1 MPHEF
6 EKSPFL
12 GDEIRGSLESLDSMV
27 LEISDVFGLSE
38 FGDDPLTR
46 IMLLAV
52 ANEVVKINYA
62 AKNDKAKNEFSVR
75 DWSNRTQDLEAL
87 ADIAILLTGDSSKIA
102 ASTIF
107 RQNEYSNPRAEHRSK
122 FFDTLYGYRNSI
134 MSQQLE
140 DWVEF
145 NDPFADL
152 RLKFN
157 EGSQDVPKKRKYR
170 SKYVV
175 IDVNGVGQE
184 EYGGAPADDSAETNT
199 QELLAK
205 FPEYE
210 VPPAGYVKQESK
222 SVVYITKPLLDA
234 LLDGQPGDKNYDYAL
249 GVLRHEFTHSQ
260 KRYSAKNGFLGMSLN
275 EVAADHFGG
284 VRGYMG
290 AHDYFSA
297 IEENGGPDMFNLL
310 DKFADRP
317 PAEMYEYIAENYGLS
332 VVFDVMMHVPEN
344 YSQSFGVI
352 RKSAFGRFSQDVLAT
367 RVAKGPS
374 TIAA

>member
-6 EKSPFL
+6 EKLSFQE
-12 GDEIRGSLESLDSMV
+12 DEIQNDSESLDSMV

-52 ANEVVKINYA
+52 ANEVVKINDA
-62 AKNDKAKNEFSVR
+62 VKKDEAQNEFSVR

-87 ADIAILLTGDSSKIA
+87 ADTVTLLTG
-102 ASTIF
+102 
-107 RQNEYSNPRAEHRSK
+107 EYSQIAQDTLLQDEHNSPEARRTEK
-122 FFDTLYGYRNSI
+122 FLHTLYGYRNSM
-134 MSQQLE
+134 MSQQLK
-140 DWVEF
+140 DWVEYNNPF
-145 NDPFADL
+145 VELGLQFGGTDSDDAKGGRNDC
-152 RLKFN
+152 KF
-157 EGSQDVPKKRKYR
+157 
-170 SKYVV
+170 VV
-175 IDVNGVGQE
+175 IDVTGDGQE
-184 EYGGAPADDSAETNT
+184 QYSTTRINDKTNSNT
-199 QELLAK
+199 RELLDN
-205 FPEYE
+205 FPEQQI
-210 VPPAGYVKQESK
+210 PKASHMSQEGK
-222 SVVYITKPLLDA
+222 STILLTKPLLDA
-234 LLDGQPGDKNYDYAL
+234 LLYGQPGDKGYDSAL
-249 GVLRHEFTHSQ
+249 GVLKHEFTHSQ

-284 VRGYMG
+284 VLNYARE
-290 AHDYFSA
+290 ADYFST
-297 IEENGGPDMFNLL
+297 IEENGGPNMFNLL

-367 RVAKGPS
+367 RVTKGPL